1 MNYLTENLGSFMVA
15 FEKIPN
21 QILRQLSIILRSAE
35 VILSSLAAAF

>member
-1 MNYLTENLGSFMVA
+1 MNYLTENLGSFMV
-15 FEKIPN
+15 EKIPN